1 MIEGVSEEAKITLR
15 EQNID
20 KTTDIPGAM
29 KATQEL
35 KDAIT
40 AAGGSTTTAISKG
53 GDDATKPIDK
63 PQQIF
68 DDAIM
73 EQMID
78 GLSDE
83 QKNIWRKTNI
93 ERFEE
98 ILVVNP
104 IVIGVKQSA
113 LRKNINEIR
122 VLAGLKR
129 YTPPKTA
136 TGKPTAPKPAESTPA
151 APTPESTTAKT
162 DGSPVEEI
170 TGVDAAREKAK
181 RLEAQR
187 RAVTGEGGGSSDY
200 SSDEDTSTPDAAL
213 VSHLRNKF
221 LIGRVIDKLQINQEQ
236 SIKDQI
242 QFHIKNGID
251 PEEAE
256 KIARGQ
262 SLEKAMDKIMR
273 KDTKADEAAAAKKKA
288 DEAAEKARLAAEKAK
303 DDAAKLTASST
314 TATPAATPAAP
325 AAPTIP
331 PPITEDEI
339 KKVLA
344 ETTNELNAKWN
355 SIYNRQVVLEV
366 ALKLIHKDKIDAIL
380 KQIEAI
386 FHTPPSTAVSTVT
399 PSSLTVTPS
408 TGTAAPVAATSYPNP
423 FVITQQTTTAVAALL
438 ADPTFFALA
447 HGTNP

>member
-1 MIEGVSEEAKITLR
+1 
-15 EQNID
+15 
-20 KTTDIPGAM
+20 
-29 KATQEL
+29 
-35 KDAIT
+35 
-40 AAGGSTTTAISKG
+40 
-53 GDDATKPIDK
+53 
-63 PQQIF
+63 
-68 DDAIM
+68 
-73 EQMID
+73 
-78 GLSDE
+78 
-83 QKNIWRKTNI
+83 
-93 ERFEE
+93 
-98 ILVVNP
+98 
-104 IVIGVKQSA
+104 
-113 LRKNINEIR
+113 
-122 VLAGLKR
+122 
-129 YTPPKTA
+129 
-136 TGKPTAPKPAESTPA
+136 
-151 APTPESTTAKT
+151 
-162 DGSPVEEI
+162 
-170 TGVDAAREKAK
+170 
-181 RLEAQR
+181 
-187 RAVTGEGGGSSDY
+187 
-200 SSDEDTSTPDAAL
+200 
-213 VSHLRNKF
+213 
-221 LIGRVIDKLQINQEQ
+221 
-236 SIKDQI
+236 
-242 QFHIKNGID
+242 
-251 PEEAE
+251 
-256 KIARGQ
+256 
-262 SLEKAMDKIMR
+262 
-273 KDTKADEAAAAKKKA
+273 
-288 DEAAEKARLAAEKAK
+288 AAEKAK